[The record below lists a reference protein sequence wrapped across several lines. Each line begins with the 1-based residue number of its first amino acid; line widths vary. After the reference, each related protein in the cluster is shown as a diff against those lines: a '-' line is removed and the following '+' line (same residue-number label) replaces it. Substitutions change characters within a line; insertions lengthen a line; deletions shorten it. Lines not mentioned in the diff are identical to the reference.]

1 LKEEGL
7 YQFVPPP
14 RLLLLREKIV
24 DRRRCL
30 NVELQAGVMAP
41 GVGFEPTRPAR
52 TTG

>member
-1 LKEEGL
+1 MTEEGL

-14 RLLLLREKIV
+14 GLLLLCEKNCGHAAV
-24 DRRRCL
+24 L
-30 NVELQAGVMAP
+30 HVELQAGVMAP